1 MSQENVE
8 LGHRIVDAFNRRD
21 LDALL
26 ALADDDIEGAPALA
40 SIEGHYHGHA
50 GVRRWWE
57 SLFSGLPDFTAE
69 VVEMRDLGD
78 LTVAV
83 VHFRAEGAVSHAPVE
98 QRVWQVAEWRDGKVI
113 WWQSFRTEAEAL
125 EAVGLRE

>member
-1 MSQENVE
+1 MSLENVE
-8 LGHRIVDAFNRRD
+8 LAHRIVDAFNRRD
-21 LDALL
+21 LNAVL
-26 ALADDDIEGAPALA
+26 ALMDDDVEGVPPLA

-57 SLFSGLPDFTAE
+57 SLFSGLPDFTVE
-69 VVEMRDLGD
+69 VVEVRDLGD

-83 VHFRAEGAVSHAPVE
+83 LHFRAEGAVSHAPVE
-98 QRVWQVAEWRDGKVI
+98 QRIWQVAEWRDRKAI